1 MDIINILYLIKMKFA
16 RGGIQSIDFNKI
28 NSIDCTNSRSEL
40 VEYKKNCTN
49 LRSELVEYNLVPMPL
64 NIPYNYR
71 SHINNDEPVYINKN
85 SSKKIEKKTVQN
97 KSELFVIRR
106 GSDLSNR

>member
-16 RGGIQSIDFNKI
+16 RGGIQSIDFNKV
-28 NSIDCTNSRSEL
+28 NSVDCTNSKSEL
-40 VEYKKNCTN
+40 VEYK
-49 LRSELVEYNLVPMPL
+49 LVPMPL

-97 KSELFVIRR
+97 KSTLQNKNELFVIRR